1 METTETKELK
11 TAFIA
16 TFSQGLFATLTFST
30 FMVNTPILFELIEM
44 TKTEFSIPLVLFG
57 IFNVITNQL
66 TTRFLLPKIGSTN
79 CLIIARVMYSFI
91 PFYIFYFSNYNIF
104 ILVSIFWG
112 ISIGIQAPNI
122 FTQVAII
129 EERTKKILN
138 PIFKSSFNFG
148 FLSGAAIS
156 SICLGFDIDPIYTTF
171 FTGLFVFI
179 SSLSMYFFG
188 LEKKYDVVND
198 NPRFAVPNFNIILF
212 ASINMFIIAFMGI
225 IVQWSPLWLVTDLS
239 APIYLVGSIVIFFN
253 AGEIVGNIFASKLIK
268 KFNELIVGP
277 CFAMVGSIILFLSII
292 TQNITIIFLS
302 ITIFGF
308 LISNV
313 MPIVFRQAVRH
324 SNNPIPITISHI
336 SSIAFVGAIF
346 GPAVVGISAETFGL
360 TFNMYVLGAIM
371 FLISLLM
378 YLIMFKSK
386 KKIDNKIQTSQNF

>member
-16 TFSQGLFATLTFST
+16 TFSQGLFATLIFST

-198 NPRFAVPNFNIILF
+198 NPRFAVPNFKIILF

-277 CFAMVGSIILFLSII
+277 CFAMVGSIILLSSII

-360 TFNMYVLGAIM
+360 TFNMYALGAIM

-386 KKIDNKIQTSQNF
+386 KKIDNKIQTSQN

>member
-198 NPRFAVPNFNIILF
+198 NPRFAVPNYKIILF

-277 CFAMVGSIILFLSII
+277 CFAMVGSIILLSSII

-360 TFNMYVLGAIM
+360 TFNMYALGAIM

-386 KKIDNKIQTSQNF
+386 KNR